1 MDQIKVKKNHLNR
14 LDKGSHPAIKV
25 QENVQEMIKANYS
38 ITQFYQ
44 SQMVI
49 DSDIFKENKKEAAG
63 EESTIPEQSMHE
75 DMVGTLYTRISPRP
89 QMYSDKANREH
100 IFKGA
105 KWHSVSADTGCWICN
120 SSRQQHKLRIQLG
133 HEK

>member
-1 MDQIKVKKNHLNR
+1 MV
-14 LDKGSHPAIKV
+14 
-25 QENVQEMIKANYS
+25 KANYS

-49 DSDIFKENKKEAAG
+49 DSDIFKENKKEAG

-75 DMVGTLYTRISPRP
+75 DIVGTLYTRISARP

-105 KWHSVSADTGCWICN
+105 KW
-120 SSRQQHKLRIQLG
+120 
-133 HEK
+133 